1 MELPISNPVFAS
13 LLFSETAFKT
23 NVEKIIDRFVVDAAY
38 ANDVMSKELELKKTH
53 VATVNAFITVAAFI
67 AGVQAQIIAFT
78 FGLNDTHIQTV
89 TNGIGFIGLTF
100 DVLGTSF
107 GLLFALSLQKSIRQS
122 RVSLHANTIQHTKA
136 RVQLLMGRISSS
148 ANLHTD
154 ANCLRI
160 AQLLNEEMMHRR
172 RFWRYRLKSNI
183 RPADK
188 CFLEH
193 RDLILGEEAKI
204 VQWEYN
210 VLLEGAAPEQLF
222 ALARIPVIAMGLG
235 IACLLIS
242 VICFASYTQN
252 RQVWLACVIVAT
264 ITAGY
269 SFYCL
274 LFVEIAGVV
283 ETLYI
288 RNVKQNDETFI
299 KLQELSQRLNSK
311 SNEGLNLS
319 PSSSK
324 HE

>member
-1 MELPISNPVFAS
+1 
-13 LLFSETAFKT
+13 
-23 NVEKIIDRFVVDAAY
+23 
-38 ANDVMSKELELKKTH
+38 
-53 VATVNAFITVAAFI
+53 
-67 AGVQAQIIAFT
+67 
-78 FGLNDTHIQTV
+78 
-89 TNGIGFIGLTF
+89 
-100 DVLGTSF
+100 
-107 GLLFALSLQKSIRQS
+107 
-122 RVSLHANTIQHTKA
+122 
-136 RVQLLMGRISSS
+136 MGRISSS

-288 RNVKQNDETFI
+288 RSKSRFLHCLRFSDNVFVLSDVKQNDEMFI
-299 KLQELSQRLNSK
+299 RLQELSQRLNSK
-311 SNEGLNLS
+311 SGEGLNLS

-324 HE
+324 NQ